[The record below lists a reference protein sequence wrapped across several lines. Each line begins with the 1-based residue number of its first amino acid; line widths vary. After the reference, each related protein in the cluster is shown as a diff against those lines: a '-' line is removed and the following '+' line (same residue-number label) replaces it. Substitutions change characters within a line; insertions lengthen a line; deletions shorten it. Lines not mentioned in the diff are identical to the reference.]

1 MRLVFVAIF
10 FLALGMAL
18 LMLTEKCK
26 REPAPRTE
34 PKRTMLALPIMQ
46 ADATVQQ
53 CTTIYKC
60 GNERRYYSGMR
71 K

>member
-10 FLALGMAL
+10 FFALGMAL
-18 LMLTEKCK
+18 VMLTEKWK
-26 REPAPRTE
+26 LEPSPRPE
-34 PKRTMLALPIMQ
+34 PKRTMLASPILQ
-46 ADATVQQ
+46 PDATVQQ

-60 GNERRYYSGMR
+60 GSERRYYSGMR